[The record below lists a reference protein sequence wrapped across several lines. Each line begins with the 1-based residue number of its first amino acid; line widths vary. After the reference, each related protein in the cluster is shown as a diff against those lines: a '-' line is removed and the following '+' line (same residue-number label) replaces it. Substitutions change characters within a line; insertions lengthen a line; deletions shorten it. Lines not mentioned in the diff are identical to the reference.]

1 MLINYNV
8 AIHFFFVNFFFL
20 LYINMSK
27 TTKKLREILWDKKN
41 YGKKWKNIWI
51 SQRSNNYYIYGV
63 GIGAILAIGACVFFT
78 YNKKSSQVEN
88 KKQVKKELQKPTKRP
103 KQRNKI

>member
-8 AIHFFFVNFFFL
+8 AIHFFFANFFFL

-41 YGKKWKNIWI
+41 YGKKRKNIWI
-51 SQRSNNYYIYGV
+51 SQRSSNYYIYGV

-78 YNKKSSQVEN
+78 YNKESSQVEN
-88 KKQVKKELQKPTKRP
+88 KKQVKKKLQKPTKRP